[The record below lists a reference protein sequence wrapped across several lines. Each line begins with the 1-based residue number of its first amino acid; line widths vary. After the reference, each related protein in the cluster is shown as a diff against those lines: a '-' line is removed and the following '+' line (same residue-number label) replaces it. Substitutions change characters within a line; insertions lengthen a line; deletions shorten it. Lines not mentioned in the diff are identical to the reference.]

1 MSAARITA
9 RLLHGFVALTATGGG
24 LALATGIDP
33 FPLAWLEGTP
43 FASYLVPGLLL
54 TIAVG
59 GSATSASVLLARRHP
74 DAWLAAALASALLTG
89 WIAVEMAIL
98 RQPTTPTS
106 IELLYLAIGLTG
118 LVLAPAL
125 RRP

>member
-43 FASYLVPGLLL
+43 FASYLVLSQALRGAGDPRWPMFLTYFSTYCVRVPLAYVIGLKLGYG
-54 TIAVG
+54 IAGV
-59 GSATSASVLLARRHP
+59 
-74 DAWLAAALASALLTG
+74 
-89 WIAVEMAIL
+89 WIALSTELTVRGIL
-98 RQPTTPTS
+98 FM
-106 IELLYLAIGLTG
+106 
-118 LVLAPAL
+118 L
-125 RRP
+125 RFQFGNWERTRV

>member
-1 MSAARITA
+1 
-9 RLLHGFVALTATGGG
+9 V
-24 LALATGIDP
+24 
-33 FPLAWLEGTP
+33 
-43 FASYLVPGLLL
+43 
-54 TIAVG
+54 
-59 GSATSASVLLARRHP
+59 
-74 DAWLAAALASALLTG
+74 AAAIASALLTG

-125 RRP
+125 RR